1 MRKTAHKVNNKR
13 SVELENQLKRALAD
27 YANLQKRVEEEKKTV
42 VKFANILL
50 IAKFLDVLDSLEEAQ
65 KNINSE
71 GLELVI
77 KKFKDILEAENVK
90 EISVEGG
97 FNPQL
102 HEGIATV
109 EGDREGAIAEVLQKG
124 YLIGDK
130 VLRPARV
137 KVTAVNKESR
147 SVNG

>member
-27 YANLQKRVEEEKKTV
+27 YANLQKRV
-42 VKFANILL
+42 
-50 IAKFLDVLDSLEEAQ
+50 
-65 KNINSE
+65 
-71 GLELVI
+71 
-77 KKFKDILEAENVK
+77 KDILEAENVK